1 METVLDIIRHRFL
14 FLFNSNDVGHG
25 HLYAVSEVLVSKNF
39 EELVVFFAHLGFY
52 IICSY
57 AFLFQAAHYLLE
69 FIHFCRIA
77 YSFVFRYICLACCVF
92 YSII

>member
-14 FLFNSNDVGHG
+14 FLFNSNDVGNG
-25 HLYAVSEVLVSKNF
+25 HLDAVSEVLVCKNL
-39 EELVVFFAHLGFY
+39 EKLVVFFAYLGFY

-69 FIHFCRIA
+69 FIHFYRIA
-77 YSFVFRYICLACCVF
+77 YGFVFCYICFTCCVF
-92 YSII
+92 YGII